1 MAVACDLS
9 GFSPAV
15 LGMASAGEEF
25 AIHYSE
31 FTRSLT
37 TFFGMARPAAAGHWW
52 FGKDIGALEGAR
64 DAGRAWCVGAAAGSD
79 SNKAGMSF
87 RFRVI
92 ELATAPSI
100 KDSELWADG
109 GRSGWCSRVQSL
121 RYWTRQRQVR
131 AMMARMVDPAVGWP
145 AGTALRPTLPRPE
158 MAFSDPPARLADDGG
173 GLVRFQ
179 VEQKPTLPSEAAHGK
194 EGIKIFLIGT
204 KLPMSLKK
212 KDRGRRAGET
222 KRPFAPRSAEARRE
236 EETKAQDSAQAI
248 SSVLKSRVP
257 LPVQD
262 RSQWQFQISD
272 ISDGTFF
279 SEAIP
284 PSY

>member
-1 MAVACDLS
+1 MALACDLS

-31 FTRSLT
+31 FTFHSPLSLGWLVPPRRVT
-37 TFFGMARPAAAGHWW
+37 GG
-52 FGKDIGALEGAR
+52 FGKDIGALEGSR

-79 SNKAGMSF
+79 ANKAGMSF

-158 MAFSDPPARLADDGG
+158 MAFSGPPARLPMTRAVSFAFNLNTTRPCRG
-173 GLVRFQ
+173 RRR
-179 VEQKPTLPSEAAHGK
+179 VERMARRNFSN
-194 EGIKIFLIGT
+194 GT
-204 KLPMSLKK
+204 KLPISSKT
-212 KDRGRRAGET
+212 KDRGRRVGET
-222 KRPFAPRSAEARRE
+222 KLPFADQK
-236 EETKAQDSAQAI
+236 T
-248 SSVLKSRVP
+248 
-257 LPVQD
+257 
-262 RSQWQFQISD
+262 
-272 ISDGTFF
+272 
-279 SEAIP
+279 
-284 PSY
+284 